1 VALTNRQIER
11 YSRQIIVEGFGGV
24 AQERLLA
31 SRVLLISNYA
41 EAEALL
47 AYLVGAG
54 VGKIYLCANIDEAR
68 GDTIIA
74 RMRDLN
80 SDSFVVIG
88 DALAADELN
97 VDLAIAIV
105 GDHDTLSRARALCDR
120 MSNFA
125 LVLARLDVPAKL
137 AVIPSRPPCLQCAN
151 AGELLAP
158 VGSPADNAGF
168 IEMLAALEAPGETA
182 GFEMPRHSSFCGR
195 LLRHGDWGRDRV
207 VRLVRR
213 DKAHRLM
220 VCRMTFA
227 VRGLTA
233 GVKFVKYRPKRS
245 LDFRGRKVKPR
256 KSN

>member
-11 YSRQIIVEGFGGV
+11 YSRQIIVDGFGGV

-41 EAEALL
+41 DAEALL

-80 SDSFVVIG
+80 SDSSVIIG

-151 AGELLAP
+151 SGELLAP

-168 IEMLAALEAPGETA
+168 IEMLAALEAIKLLARYASAQEPTLVEFKGYETSTRTLDSLA
-182 GFEMPRHSSFCGR
+182 GFACGCGGMR
-195 LLRHGDWGRDRV
+195 
-207 VRLVRR
+207 
-213 DKAHRLM
+213 A
-220 VCRMTFA
+220 A
-227 VRGLTA
+227 
-233 GVKFVKYRPKRS
+233 
-245 LDFRGRKVKPR
+245 KVAE
-256 KSN
+256 

>member
-11 YSRQIIVEGFGGV
+11 YSRQIIVDGFGGV

-41 EAEALL
+41 DAEALL

-97 VDLAIAIV
+97 VDLAIAI
-105 GDHDTLSRARALCDR
+105 CDR

-168 IEMLAALEAPGETA
+168 IEMLAALEAIKLLASYASVQKPTLVEFKGYETSTRTLDSMA
-182 GFEMPRHSSFCGR
+182 GFACGCV
-195 LLRHGDWGRDRV
+195 G
-207 VRLVRR
+207 
-213 DKAHRLM
+213 KPA
-220 VCRMTFA
+220 A
-227 VRGLTA
+227 
-233 GVKFVKYRPKRS
+233 
-245 LDFRGRKVKPR
+245 KVAE
-256 KSN
+256 

>member
-11 YSRQIIVEGFGGV
+11 YSRQIIVDGFGGV

-74 RMRDLN
+74 QMRDLN

-105 GDHDTLSRARALCDR
+105 GDHDT
-120 MSNFA
+120 SNLA

-168 IEMLAALEAPGETA
+168 IEMLAALEAIKLLASYASVQKPMLVEFKGYETSTRTLDSMA
-182 GFEMPRHSSFCGR
+182 GFACGCV
-195 LLRHGDWGRDRV
+195 G
-207 VRLVRR
+207 
-213 DKAHRLM
+213 KPA
-220 VCRMTFA
+220 A
-227 VRGLTA
+227 
-233 GVKFVKYRPKRS
+233 
-245 LDFRGRKVKPR
+245 KVAE
-256 KSN
+256 